1 MIKRTRFAYRK
12 AAFLALPVA
21 LMAFAGCSHNGDR
34 PMFTRTPGQG
44 DKVTIH
50 ADNQNFL
57 DADVYALWNG
67 QRDRLGMVTGKS
79 TQTFDVP
86 FRDNDLQL
94 QIDFVGSGVMTTDH
108 ITVWQGDQVDV
119 VIPPT
124 R

>member
-1 MIKRTRFAYRK
+1 MTKTTRRR
-12 AAFLALPVA
+12 AAFMALPMA
-21 LMAFAGCSHNGDR
+21 LMAFAAGCTQNGNR
-34 PMFTRTPGQG
+34 PEFSRTPGQG
-44 DKVTIH
+44 TQVTIH

-67 QRDRLGMVTGKS
+67 QRDRLGMVTGKT

-124 R
+124 P